1 MWLKIQVKM
10 FAISTV
16 QTLMRFLFVFWA
28 NKNVQMGVEGNKIFP
43 EGEKDE
49 LKQVMAEEITL
60 TLNFI

>member
-1 MWLKIQVKM
+1 
-10 FAISTV
+10 
-16 QTLMRFLFVFWA
+16 MRFLFVFWE

-49 LKQVMAEEITL
+49 LKQVMEEEMTL